1 MELSWHFRISY
12 YLNKE
17 PSAFRWLVKTLSED
31 TEFVY
36 ETRQHQ
42 EIKRV
47 LEKYNKTDG
56 HPECLIV
63 LLCQHL
69 CCDVTRETIEA
80 SFRAMNPDALTNDK
94 HYNAT
99 CPTQLVLEDVDH
111 VHAQRMLC
119 QLMCELSGS
128 EIRRV
133 KMLLAWN
140 ILDGRD
146 CLHVPYGWM
155 EEKSIYELAPKIV
168 NYCKKYYKC
177 VMFAILN
184 LLDRR
189 DLLVYLGIS
198 SETVLAL

>member
-12 YLNKE
+12 YLSKE

-31 TEFVY
+31 TEFIY
-36 ETRQHQ
+36 KTRHQ

-47 LEKYNKTDG
+47 LKKYNKTGG

-69 CCDVTRETIEA
+69 SCDVTRETIEA
-80 SFRAMNPDALTNDK
+80 SFRAVNPDALTNDK

-111 VHAQRMLC
+111 MHAQRMLC
-119 QLMCELSGS
+119 QLMCELSDS

-140 ILDGRD
+140 ILDSRD
-146 CLHVPYGWM
+146 CLSIPCGWM
-155 EEKSIYELAPKIV
+155 ENKSIYELAPKIV
-168 NYCKKYYKC
+168 NYCKTFYKC

-198 SETVLAL
+198 SETVLA